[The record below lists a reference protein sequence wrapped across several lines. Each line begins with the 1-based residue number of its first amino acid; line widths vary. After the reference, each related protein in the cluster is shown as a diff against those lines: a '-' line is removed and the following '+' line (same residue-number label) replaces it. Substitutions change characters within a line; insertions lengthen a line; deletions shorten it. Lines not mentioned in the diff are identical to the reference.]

1 MSLHGHP
8 QLSLPSNRHCKSVP
22 TAYFQKLITL
32 FYLNPAFD
40 IMAAK
45 VLAFDK
51 CLELAVFAVCATK
64 LAITI
69 AIFKQKTNQMTL
81 LQTLEFASSTLT
93 DWMWTIIAAYVLLHY
108 IGYGFCANPKAH
120 RWEYASSTSSI
131 SSRSSLRS
139 VGSIRSRGSGG
150 YYRSINS
157 AASQQSHRSIR
168 SRISQRTSTT
178 IVRHRT
184 NIPNPM
190 MERFMMVEDFQ
201 FEADMGR
208 LRGTPFLDSVTR
220 LYLQKGIPHE
230 AGQWA

>member
-1 MSLHGHP
+1 
-8 QLSLPSNRHCKSVP
+8 
-22 TAYFQKLITL
+22 
-32 FYLNPAFD
+32 
-40 IMAAK
+40 MAAK
-45 VLAFDK
+45 VLTFDK
-51 CLELAVFAVCATK
+51 SLELAVFAVCTIK
-64 LAITI
+64 LGITI

-108 IGYGFCANPKAH
+108 IGYGLCANPQAH
-120 RWEYASSTSSI
+120 RWEYASSTTSI

-139 VGSIRSRGSGG
+139 VGSIRSRGSRGS
-150 YYRSINS
+150 YRSINS
-157 AASQQSHRSIR
+157 AGSQQSNRSIR

-190 MERFMMVEDFQ
+190 MERFMMVEDLQ

-208 LRGTPFLDSVTR
+208 LRGTPFLDSATR
-220 LYLQKGIPHE
+220 FYLQRGVPHGTE
-230 AGQWA
+230 QWA